1 MSGHCLLTG
10 GAGFIGSATAR
21 ALVQAGWQVVVLDKL
36 TYAGRREHLEGV
48 DVELVVGDVCDE
60 DLVRQLVTGA
70 DAVVHAAAESHVGRA
85 LQDPTAFLKT
95 NIDGTRTVLEQSAK
109 AGVPHVVHLST
120 DEVFGSA
127 PVGTS
132 FATDAPLRPGNA
144 YAASKAAAE
153 AFVHATAHTLGS
165 RATIVR
171 CTNNFGPR
179 QHNEKAIPGWIRAAL
194 DGEPLQI
201 HGDGSAVRDWL
212 HVEDFAAGLV
222 AVLSTG
228 TPGEVYHF
236 SGHNPLANKSVAA
249 QIADLCGGAELTH
262 VADRPGQDARY
273 ALDDA
278 GTRTALRWAPFIPFE
293 AGLKQTLEWIA
304 SQRRAA

>member
-21 ALVQAGWQVVVLDKL
+21 ALVQAGWHVVVLDKL

-48 DVELVVGDVCDE
+48 GVDLVVGDVCDE
-60 DLVRQLVTGA
+60 DLVRQLVSGA
-70 DAVVHAAAESHVGRA
+70 GAVVHTAAESHVGRA
-85 LQDPTAFLKT
+85 LKDATAFLKT
-95 NIDGTRTVLEQSAK
+95 NIDGTRIVLEQSAK

-127 PVGTS
+127 PAGVS
-132 FATDAPLRPGNA
+132 FAIDAPLRPGNA

-179 QHNEKAIPGWIRAAL
+179 QHEEKAIPGWIRAAL

-201 HGDGSAVRDWL
+201 HGEGSAIRDWL

-222 AVLSTG
+222 AVLSNG

-236 SGHNPLANKSVAA
+236 SGHNPLNNLNVAQ
-249 QIADLCGGAELTH
+249 QIAEMCGGAVLAH
-262 VADRPGQDARY
+262 VPDRPGQDARY

-278 GTRTALRWAPFIPFE
+278 CTREALGWAPVLSFV